1 MVTLNVEEAT
11 ARVVLEL
18 VDQEAER
25 LLGLLPTLPPHERAL
40 AQRRLQH
47 LGVVKHRLEAN
58 LWMPDP
64 FRGPAAWNLP
74 RRPAAERDEIEGQG
88 ETPDMFARP
97 RRRT

>member
-11 ARVVLEL
+11 ARVALEL

-47 LGVVKHRLEAN
+47 LGVVKHRLEAG
-58 LWMPDP
+58 LWFAAP
-64 FRGPAAWNLP
+64 FPGPAAWGYP
-74 RRPAAERDEIEGQG
+74 RRPAAE
-88 ETPDMFARP
+88 PDSGPATGDLFARQP
-97 RRRT
+97 